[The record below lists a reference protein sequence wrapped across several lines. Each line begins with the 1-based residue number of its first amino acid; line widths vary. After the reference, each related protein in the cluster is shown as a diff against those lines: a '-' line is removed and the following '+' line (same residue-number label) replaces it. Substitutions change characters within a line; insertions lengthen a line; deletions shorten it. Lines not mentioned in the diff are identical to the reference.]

1 MKSKIDVS
9 TQEGLDL
16 LKERAKFYGY
26 YAENLKVLELI
37 KEVQNWRACNADSL
51 CFSEWLLLNSKK

>member
-1 MKSKIDVS
+1 MTNPNPSVKSIDVS

-16 LKERAKFYGY
+16 LKIKVKHYGH

-37 KEVQNWRACNADSL
+37 KELELARQKVSKHESL
-51 CFSEWLLLNSKK
+51 WLK